1 MDNFN
6 NHLYEQRLTKRERRL
21 LRKQQRKQEGLLLAR
36 RKKIKKMLFIFLLIA
51 LIAGGIIFALLNYSP
66 SENQAEN
73 QGTPKMEINPKEYDA
88 GTVSMSAGKIQRTYE
103 IKSIGDGDLE
113 IDSVWTSC
121 HCTTARLKV
130 GDKTSPEFGM
140 DKRRTSQK
148 IAPGETGF
156 LEVTFDP
163 AFHGPQGVGQA
174 VRVVYLSTNDPE
186 NKKAEVRLLANVI
199 Q

>member
-1 MDNFN
+1 MN
-6 NHLYEQRLTKRERRL
+6 NLNDQPLTKRQRRL
-21 LRKQQRKQEGLLLAR
+21 LRKQQQEQERMLLQR
-36 RKKIKKMLFIFLLIA
+36 RKKIRKVLFISLPILLLA
-51 LIAGGIIFALLNYSP
+51 GIIVFFVKNYTP
-66 SENQAEN
+66 EENHP
-73 QGTPKMEINPKEYDA
+73 GTPQIEIPANEYDA
-88 GTVSMSAGKIQRTYE
+88 ETISMADGVIKHTYE
-103 IKSIGDGDLE
+103 IKNTGVGDLI
-113 IDSVWTSC
+113 IDSIWTSC

-140 DKRRTSQK
+140 DKRPTSQK
-148 IAPGETGF
+148 IAPGQTGF